1 MCSYIVTVDTG
12 GTKTQITLFDK
23 DGNKLSDARCKG
35 IGVTHESDAETK
47 FLTEALNFLMEKRC
61 FTDVSKVI
69 INVGGTNIEQIKDA
83 LSSHFSNAR
92 IEAYR
97 ESSGVIMS
105 AICDCENADV
115 LLMAGTGSIAL
126 AKGEKGNI
134 ITDGW
139 CPNIGDFGS
148 GYWIGLEAI
157 SRSLLSLE
165 KSEPL
170 SSLAK
175 TITGRN
181 APFAAME
188 DTSRQMAMRDEVRS
202 HFMPLERS
210 AVAKLTRV
218 VADCAR
224 CGDQMA
230 IDIFR
235 DAGKELAKTVIRAMN
250 IAECK
255 ENSVIL
261 VSGGVTACSELW
273 KESFNET
280 LKKEKE
286 NCIWRIG
293 EADMTKGALHYAL
306 NYMKRSDFDV

>member
-12 GTKTQITLFDK
+12 GSKTQITLFDN
-23 DGNKLSDARCKG
+23 DGNHLSEARCKG
-35 IGVTHESDAETK
+35 IGVTRESDAETEL
-47 FLTEALNFLMEKRC
+47 LTEALNSLMDNRNFE
-61 FTDVSKVI
+61 DVSMVI
-69 INVGGTNIEQIKDA
+69 INVGGTNTEQIKSV
-83 LSSHFSNAR
+83 LSPYFPNAQ

-105 AICDCENADV
+105 AICDLEKADV

-126 AKGEKGNI
+126 AKGKKGNI

-165 KSEPL
+165 SSDSL
-170 SSLAK
+170 SQLAK
-175 TITGRN
+175 IITGKEL
-181 APFAAME
+181 PFSAME
-188 DTSRQMAMRDEVRS
+188 DTSLQMVMRDEVRS

-230 IDIFR
+230 IDILR

-255 ENSVIL
+255 
-261 VSGGVTACSELW
+261 
-273 KESFNET
+273 
-280 LKKEKE
+280 
-286 NCIWRIG
+286 
-293 EADMTKGALHYAL
+293 
-306 NYMKRSDFDV
+306 

>member
-12 GTKTQITLFDK
+12 GSKTQITLFDK
-23 DGNKLSDARCKG
+23 DGNHLSEARCKG
-35 IGVTHESDAETK
+35 IGVTRESDAETEL
-47 FLTEALNFLMEKRC
+47 LTEALNSLMNNRNFE
-61 FTDVSKVI
+61 DVSMVI
-69 INVGGTNIEQIKDA
+69 INVGGTNTEQIKSV
-83 LSSHFSNAR
+83 LSPYFPNAQ

-105 AICDCENADV
+105 AICDLGKADV

-148 GYWIGLEAI
+148 GYWIGIEAI

-181 APFAAME
+181 APFSAMKNA
-188 DTSRQMAMRDEVRS
+188 SVQMAMRDEVRS
-202 HFMPLERS
+202 HFMPIKRS

-224 CGDQMA
+224 CGDEMA
-230 IDIFR
+230 LGIFR
-235 DAGKELAKTVIRAMN
+235 DAGYELAKTVIRAMN
-250 IAECK
+250 IAGCK
-255 ENSVIL
+255 ETSTIL
-261 VSGGVTACSELW
+261 VSGGLTACSDLW
-273 KESFNET
+273 KNSFDET
-280 LKKEKE
+280 LKKERE
-286 NCIWRIG
+286 NCTWRIG

-306 NYMKRSDFDV
+306 NLERSKSDV